1 MCHGKLCGLPR
12 HLRRLRR
19 LRFRV
24 KMKYT
29 KEITDKIVE
38 QYKSGQTAKQ
48 IAETLG
54 VADRSI
60 IAKLSSLGVY
70 QKKVYT
76 NKRGE
81 VPVKKYEMIERLAEL
96 LEVPSDQLES
106 LEKVNK
112 NVLKLLETRLSDPK
126 PQ

>member
-1 MCHGKLCGLPR
+1 MCHGKLR
-12 HLRRLRR
+12 QHLRRLRR

-29 KEITDKIVE
+29 KEITDRIVE

-54 VADRSI
+54 VADCSI

-81 VPVKKYEMIERLAEL
+81 VPVKKYEMIERLAQL

-126 PQ
+126 PS

>member
-1 MCHGKLCGLPR
+1 M
-12 HLRRLRR
+12 
-19 LRFRV
+19 
-24 KMKYT
+24 MKYN
-29 KEITDKIVE
+29 KELTDKIVE

-70 QKKVYT
+70 QKKTYV

-81 VPVKKYEMIERLAEL
+81 VPVKKYEMIEELAQL

-112 NVLKLLETRLSDPK
+112 SVLILLKRRLLDPK

>member
-12 HLRRLRR
+12 HLRR

-112 NVLKLLETRLSDPK
+112 NVLKLLEIRLSDPK

>member
-1 MCHGKLCGLPR
+1 MCHGKLRQHLR
-12 HLRRLRR
+12 RLRRLRR

-96 LEVPSDQLES
+96 LQVPSDQLES

-112 NVLKLLETRLSDPK
+112 NVLKLLEIRLSDPK
-126 PQ
+126 PS

>member
-1 MCHGKLCGLPR
+1 
-12 HLRRLRR
+12 
-19 LRFRV
+19 
-24 KMKYT
+24 MKYN
-29 KEITDKIVE
+29 KELTDKIVE
-38 QYKSGQTAKQ
+38 QYKSGQTAKE
-48 IAETLG
+48 IAEGLG

-70 QKKVYT
+70 QKKTYV

-112 NVLKLLETRLSDPK
+112 NVLKLLESRLSDPK
-126 PQ
+126 PS

>member
-1 MCHGKLCGLPR
+1 MYHGKLCGLPR
-12 HLRRLRR
+12 HLRR

-112 NVLKLLETRLSDPK
+112 NVLKLLESKLSDPK

>member
-1 MCHGKLCGLPR
+1 
-12 HLRRLRR
+12 
-19 LRFRV
+19 
-24 KMKYT
+24 MKYT
-29 KEITDKIVE
+29 KEISDSIVQ
-38 QYKSGQTAKQ
+38 QYAQGADVKA

-54 VADRSI
+54 VPDRSI

-70 QKKVYT
+70 TKKQYL

-81 VPVKKYEMIERLAEL
+81 VPVKKYELIEQLASTL
-96 LEVPSDQLES
+96 QVPSDQLES

-112 NVLKLLETRLSDPK
+112 SVLVLLNQRLTKQSDPK

>member
-1 MCHGKLCGLPR
+1 MGNDHSAHSVYSANSGHYGLGSKGNK
-12 HLRRLRR
+12 
-19 LRFRV
+19 V
-24 KMKYT
+24 KYT

-38 QYKSGQTAKQ
+38 EYKLGKATFE

-54 VADRSI
+54 VPDRSI

-70 QKKVYT
+70 QKKVYV

-81 VPVKKYEMIERLAEL
+81 VPIKKAEHIEELARLL
-96 LEVPSDQLES
+96 GVSSDQLES

-112 NVLKLLETRLSDPK
+112 NVLVLIKSRLS
-126 PQ
+126 QQT

>member
-12 HLRRLRR
+12 HLRR

-81 VPVKKYEMIERLAEL
+81 VPVKKYEMIERLAQL

-126 PQ
+126 PS